1 MTGPARALKLHAE
14 RNPELA
20 LAKRPR
26 RKTALIAVNW
36 RRGLFRLWIV
46 GAALFV
52 IAVASISYS
61 GIKAEF
67 DAVARAPKLVTDPKL
82 IEQLE
87 AAVASKPKA
96 AAPSAELPPGYVLDK
111 PPPRLTPVD
120 YDPFAPNPWTSVGV
134 AAGIAVGIPLV
145 VLILGAS
152 LVWAFS
158 GFAATTRPN

>member
-1 MTGPARALKLHAE
+1 M
-14 RNPELA
+14 
-20 LAKRPR
+20 
-26 RKTALIAVNW
+26 
-36 RRGLFRLWIV
+36 
-46 GAALFV
+46 
-52 IAVASISYS
+52 
-61 GIKAEF
+61 
-67 DAVARAPKLVTDPKL
+67 TDPKL